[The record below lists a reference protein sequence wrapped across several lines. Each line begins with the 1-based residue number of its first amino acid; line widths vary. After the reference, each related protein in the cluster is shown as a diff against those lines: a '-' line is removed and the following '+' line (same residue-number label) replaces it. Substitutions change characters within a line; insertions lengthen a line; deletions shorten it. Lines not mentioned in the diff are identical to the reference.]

1 MMIQP
6 LKSWDSSIHK
16 NMVINMGI
24 FLAINMGMCHHKMIL
39 HDPKMMVFS
48 ASSMAVG
55 SKYQWESELSSPLGG
70 TKTWRSIELMIRIE
84 PTLKCEFCF
93 QHKEPHWPNKCD
105 LKRGYLTTWSG
116 LALTLM
122 DLKPSELLSNSE
134 DSERVFCNLWHGFHE
149 EICEAKK
156 PSYLVSPEHMSF
168 Q

>member
-1 MMIQP
+1 
-6 LKSWDSSIHK
+6 
-16 NMVINMGI
+16 
-24 FLAINMGMCHHKMIL
+24 
-39 HDPKMMVFS
+39 
-48 ASSMAVG
+48 MAVG

-70 TKTWRSIELMIRIE
+70 TKAWRSIELMIRIE

-149 EICEAKK
+149 EICVAKK
-156 PSYLVSPEHMSF
+156 PSYHILPSFAREHVISVRKVSSKSISLVVHWSLSAFGRKRRKPNGTEPLW
-168 Q
+168 